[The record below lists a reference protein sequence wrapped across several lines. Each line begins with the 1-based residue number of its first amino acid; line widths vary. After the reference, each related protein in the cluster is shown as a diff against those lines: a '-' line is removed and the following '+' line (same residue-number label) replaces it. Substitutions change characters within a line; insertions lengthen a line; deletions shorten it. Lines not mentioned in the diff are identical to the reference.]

1 MMNIKQYLIP
11 VLAGALLTVSAGTW
25 TSVAQAEPS
34 KNSKSLTEQKEQ
46 MNKTKVLKDAVTVLE
61 KTNTALQQ
69 LEKGKKQQALDTLAL
84 ITGKLE
90 LLVAQHPDLA
100 LAPVDVKVIA
110 YDFLGSKE
118 SVKDIRN
125 KARKFLNNNQIQ
137 DARHLLRD
145 VASEL
150 VVRTTSLPL
159 LTYPDAIKAVA
170 PLIQKDDI
178 SAAKIA
184 LQSVLSTVVV
194 TDDIIPLPVLRAQ
207 TALKEAKQEMMK
219 KEKVDASKQRKVV
232 QELLSEARKQL
243 EWAQT
248 LGYGD
253 KDSFKALYNSMDEIE
268 QSVAKG
274 EGKQGLFDRLSE
286 TIKNMF

>member
-1 MMNIKQYLIP
+1 MNIKRYLIP
-11 VLAGALLTVSAGTW
+11 VLTGALLTVSVGAW
-25 TSVAQAEPS
+25 ASAAQAEPT
-34 KNSKSLTEQKEQ
+34 KNSKSLTEQNEQ
-46 MNKTKVLKDAVTVLE
+46 MNKTKVLKEAVTVLE

-69 LEKGKKQQALDTLAL
+69 LEQGKKQQALDTLAL
-84 ITGKLE
+84 VTGKLE
-90 LLVAQHPDLA
+90 LLVAQYPDLA
-100 LAPVDVKVIA
+100 LAPVDVKMIA
-110 YDFLGSKE
+110 YDFVGSKE

-125 KARKFLNNNQIQ
+125 KAKKLLNNNQIQ
-137 DARHLLRD
+137 DARHLLKD

-159 LTYPDAIKAVA
+159 LTYPDAIKAVV

-178 SAAKIA
+178 SAAKTA

-194 TDDIIPLPVLRAQ
+194 TDDVIPLPVLRAQ
-207 TALKEAKQEMMK
+207 TALQEAKQKMVA
-219 KEKVDASKQRKVV
+219 KEKVDTSKQRKVV
-232 QELLSEARKQL
+232 QELLGEARKQL

-253 KDSFKALYNSMDEIE
+253 KDKFKDLYNRMDEIE
-268 QSVAKG
+268 QSIAKG
-274 EGKQGLFDRLSE
+274 EGKQGLFERLSE